1 MSEVKKCGSCR
12 EVKSTD
18 EFIARRDGSGK
29 YLPRCKGCRDGEKK
43 QKQLAK
49 NANRS
54 SPLKATQP
62 MKRSALKPMSDKRR
76 AVNVQR
82 KEAMLAHFG
91 KRETWK
97 CTVKDIIGTPCFG
110 EINGHEILS
119 RARSGQ
125 SDANLL
131 DMSGIILVCN
141 HHNSWIEDNPKRAHE
156 LGLTK
161 HSWE

>member
-29 YLPRCKGCRDGEKK
+29 FLPRCKECRDGEKK
-43 QKQLAK
+43 QKQLARK
-49 NANRS
+49 PLERKPSALKRS
-54 SPLKATQP
+54 S
-62 MKRSALKPMSDKRR
+62 LKPMSDKRR

-131 DMSGIILVCN
+131 DMGGIILVCN

-161 HSWE
+161 HSWEA

>member
-18 EFIARRDGSGK
+18 DFIARRDGSGK
-29 YLPRCKGCRDGEKK
+29 FLPRCKECRDGEKK
-43 QKQLAK
+43 QKQLERKPSALK
-49 NANRS
+49 RS
-54 SPLKATQP
+54 S
-62 MKRSALKPMSDKRR
+62 LKPMSDKRR

-91 KRETWK
+91 KRELWK
-97 CTVKDIIGTPCFG
+97 CQGQDRFPHKCFG

-141 HHNSWIEDNPKRAHE
+141 WLNSYIEDNPKWAHE
-156 LGLTK
+156 MGFTK
-161 HSWE
+161 HSWEQ